1 MKAMVLALLLT
12 ALLAAQPAGLLL
24 RNGKVWTGEEITTA
38 VAIRGNRIAATGP
51 AALRLSARRTIDLKG
66 RLALPGF
73 NDAHI
78 HFLDGALG
86 LTRLD
91 LTGICTLPAIQKAI
105 ADYAQAHPTAP
116 WITGGGWEYTCFPN
130 LRMPTKEDIDAVV
143 SDRPVF
149 LDAYD
154 GHSGWANSKALRIGE
169 VESTPFSGFGEV
181 VKGADGKPT
190 GFLKEAAKRLVSRHI
205 PETARAEQLAA
216 LEAGLRLAARLGIT
230 SIQNAARGAADIE
243 VFEQYRKTKKLTL
256 RASFAL
262 SANGKTDFA
271 SLLALREKYKG
282 PDLAIR
288 SVKFFLDGVIESH
301 TAAMLENY
309 SDGTNSPGP
318 TALEPADFAAAVRL
332 ADKAGWQIYTHA
344 IGDRAV
350 RLSLD
355 AYEAARQANGTRDS
369 RHRIEHIEVIHSD
382 DVPRFARLGVLPVMQ
397 PIHAYPSTV
406 EVWSRAVGEKRLP
419 LSFPWASIAQTGAR
433 LTFSSDW
440 PASISLD
447 PIRGIHNAV
456 NRMTI
461 DGKPPGGWLP
471 AQRVS
476 LEAALRAYTQA
487 GAYASFEEGIKGKLL
502 PGMLADIVV
511 LSGDPFAL
519 PAPDLHQLKVD
530 HTIFDGQIIYSRN

>member
-1 MKAMVLALLLT
+1 
-12 ALLAAQPAGLLL
+12 
-24 RNGKVWTGEEITTA
+24 
-38 VAIRGNRIAATGP
+38 
-51 AALRLSARRTIDLKG
+51 
-66 RLALPGF
+66 
-73 NDAHI
+73 
-78 HFLDGALG
+78 
-86 LTRLD
+86 
-91 LTGICTLPAIQKAI
+91 
-105 ADYAQAHPTAP
+105 
-116 WITGGGWEYTCFPN
+116 ITGGGWEYTCFPN

-205 PETARAEQLAA
+205 PETTRAEQLAA

-256 RASFAL
+256 RSSFAL

-309 SDGTNSPGP
+309 SDGTNSAGP
-318 TALEPADFAAAVRL
+318 TALDPADFAAAVRR

-355 AYEAARQANGTRDS
+355 AYEAARQANGARDS
-369 RHRIEHIEVIHSD
+369 RHRIEHIEVIHPG

-447 PIRGIHNAV
+447 PIRGIHNA
-456 NRMTI
+456 
-461 DGKPPGGWLP
+461 
-471 AQRVS
+471 
-476 LEAALRAYTQA
+476 
-487 GAYASFEEGIKGKLL
+487 
-502 PGMLADIVV
+502 
-511 LSGDPFAL
+511 
-519 PAPDLHQLKVD
+519 
-530 HTIFDGQIIYSRN
+530 